1 MEQTVNYLEMFSDS
15 LDKKIAILS
24 ELSRLTDL
32 QKELASADS
41 FDADKFSGIVER
53 KGSLIDELER
63 LDNGFSLLYNNVKEQ
78 LDNNKAA
85 YAEQIKL
92 IQGKISRIL
101 DDNAALTVAEESN
114 KKLIESRFASLK
126 KEIHQ
131 VRKSRSTAANYYKT
145 MNNITDEAYF
155 LDSKK

>member
-1 MEQTVNYLEMFSDS
+1 MEQTVNYLEMLSDS
-15 LDKKIAILS
+15 LDKKIVILS
-24 ELSRLTDL
+24 ELSRLTAL

-41 FDADKFSGIVER
+41 FDADEFSGIVER
-53 KGSLIDELER
+53 KVSLIDELER

-78 LDNNKAA
+78 LDNNKAE

-114 KKLIESRFASLK
+114 KKLIESRFASLR

-145 MNNITDEAYF
+145 MNNITDESYF

>member
-1 MEQTVNYLEMFSDS
+1 MEQTVNYLEMLSDS

-24 ELSRLTDL
+24 ELSRLTAL

-41 FDADKFSGIVER
+41 FDADEFSGIVER

-92 IQGKISRIL
+92 IQGKISLIL

>member
-1 MEQTVNYLEMFSDS
+1 MEQTVNYLEMLSDS